1 VLAIVSCSPAET
13 ADAAPQPFAPQ
24 QSRTLSSFGAI
35 GDGRSD
41 DTPALMRALAE
52 SKAFCIDG
60 GGRTYSLSG
69 TLKVTSDLCLRN
81 VRLVQ
86 VLKPANVL
94 PYLSHSCARPVSS
107 AALLD
112 CGSPSISP
120 SALRSLW
127 PALSVRT
134 LLIRP
139 AEGAP
144 RIRVT
149 LENVSVDRGPYPQSG
164 SRSDSAGIWLEGA
177 SHADF
182 RNVEITGNG
191 KGYGLMLV
199 NSENIHL
206 ANLRIHDMAWSPYS
220 GPLDREAAQ
229 QRGWNSFT
237 IQEFR
242 RAGEGGA
249 KQTKFYGT
257 RAQEQLTCAYL
268 EGVRHVFIE
277 KLQIARCTARSTQ
290 GNIPLQ
296 ADGLAIGPRSS
307 DVVIREA
314 RIDDVWEGV
323 DVIAGE
329 GVAGL
334 LLEDVHI
341 SRAFAFGLK
350 LGYRLQNAVVSG
362 LRVSGAGIAGIAIH
376 GPVNNVRISKA
387 AIRDVGFVEGPA
399 GPTVAWPDVSR
410 AGIRIDRGGPGTKA
424 AGKLPSNILIE
435 DTDVRNEGQPGALE
449 FGLRNEGSRSVRTLR
464 FTAAGLSKAASITQ
478 DTAK

>member
-1 VLAIVSCSPAET
+1 MVAIAACSRSES
-13 ADAAPQPFAPQ
+13 AAPPQPFAPQ
-24 QSRTLSSFGAI
+24 LTRTLSSFGAI

-41 DTPALMRALAE
+41 DTAALTRALAQSE
-52 SKAFCIDG
+52 ANCLDG
-60 GGRTYSLSG
+60 GGSTYRVSG
-69 TLKVTSDLCLRN
+69 TLRVTHDLCLRN
-81 VRLVQ
+81 AKLVQ
-86 VLKPANVL
+86 ALEPADVS
-94 PYLSHSCARPVSS
+94 PYLSHSCSRPVSS
-107 AALLD
+107 AALVD
-112 CGSPSISP
+112 CGNPTISP

-144 RIRVT
+144 RIRVN
-149 LENVSVDRGPYPQSG
+149 LENVSVDRGPYPEAG

-177 SHADF
+177 NRADF

-199 NSENIHL
+199 NSENVRL

-220 GPLDREAAQ
+220 EPLDLDATQR
-229 QRGWNSFT
+229 RGWNSFT

-242 RAGEGGA
+242 RAGEDGA
-249 KQTKFYGT
+249 KQSKFYGT
-257 RAQEQLTCAYL
+257 RAQEQLICAYL
-268 EGVRHVFIE
+268 EGVRHVIIE
-277 KLQIARCTARSTQ
+277 KLEIARCTVRSTH
-290 GNIPLQ
+290 GNIALQ

-314 RIDDVWEGV
+314 SIGDVWEGV

-329 GVAGL
+329 GVTGL
-334 LLEDVHI
+334 LLEDVQI

-350 LGYRLQNAVVSG
+350 LGYRLQNAVVSR

-376 GPVNNVRISKA
+376 GPVDNVRISKA
-387 AIRDVGFVEGPA
+387 VVRDIGFVEGPA
-399 GPTVAWPDVSR
+399 GPTIAWPDVSR
-410 AGIRIDRGGPGTKA
+410 AGIRIDRGGPGTNA

-435 DTDVRNEGQPGALE
+435 DTDVRNNVQPGAFE
-449 FGLRNEGSRSVRTLR
+449 FGLRNEGSLSVRTVR
-464 FTAAGLSKAASITQ
+464 FTAAGFSRALQSPKS
-478 DTAK
+478 TAK